1 MCRRVTTSNEWTQW
15 TEKTQSRQLYTFDWG
30 IQAAKWKHC
39 HFTFSGP
46 QTLNK
51 FFVYLGKE
59 CMLKHLYGDSYVST
73 SLVSPTTTWCVWVL
87 AL

>member
-39 HFTFSGP
+39 HGTFSGP
-46 QTLNK
+46 QTLNT
-51 FFVYLGKE
+51 FFVYLGNGMYATASIYRVDQK
-59 CMLKHLYGDSYVST
+59 K
-73 SLVSPTTTWCVWVL
+73 L
-87 AL
+87 ASQKI